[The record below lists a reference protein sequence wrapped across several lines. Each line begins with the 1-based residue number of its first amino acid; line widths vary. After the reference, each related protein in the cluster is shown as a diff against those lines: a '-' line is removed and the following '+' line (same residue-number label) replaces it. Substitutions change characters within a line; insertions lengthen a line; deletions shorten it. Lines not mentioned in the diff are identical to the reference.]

1 MKQASSAQPQSF
13 AVIKSFNF
21 FIYGAIAIYMSF
33 FPLYL
38 HSVGVSS
45 FQIGVLL
52 AGGPFISVLANPFW
66 GYISDR
72 WHNTKRVLLVLLFGN
87 LILMQA
93 AFIGFSY
100 PVLVMIMLAYFFFLK
115 ARFFSQ
121 SNSLI
126 LDTIEGTG
134 RRFGEFRLWGS
145 LGWALMAVSAG
156 PVIGM
161 IGIQRL
167 WIVYS
172 LIMLA
177 AIVVAY
183 GFPAGISVR
192 NRLPNRAAMPV
203 FLKINGLLC
212 FFLLAY

>member
-100 PVLVMIMLAYFFFLK
+100 PVLVMIMLAYFFFESPL
-115 ARFFSQ
+115 FSQ